1 MLEACDIFS
10 HLVTSPLLGKRTRSN
25 QVGTREVIVQYVRGL
40 GDEEGEADETM
51 EKLSGLLRHPSHLP
65 YAPEYLPASAGW
77 VQITRSGPVLA
88 YLIDDLS
95 STTRYLLLYFVALTT
110 N

>member
-1 MLEACDIFS
+1 M
-10 HLVTSPLLGKRTRSN
+10 RSN
-25 QVGTREVIVQYVRGL
+25 QVGRCEVIVQYVRGL
-40 GDEEGEADETM
+40 GDEECEAAETM
-51 EKLSGLLRHPSHLP
+51 GKLSGLLRHPSHLP
-65 YAPEYLPASAGW
+65 CAPEYLPASAGW

-88 YLIDDLS
+88 YLIDDMS